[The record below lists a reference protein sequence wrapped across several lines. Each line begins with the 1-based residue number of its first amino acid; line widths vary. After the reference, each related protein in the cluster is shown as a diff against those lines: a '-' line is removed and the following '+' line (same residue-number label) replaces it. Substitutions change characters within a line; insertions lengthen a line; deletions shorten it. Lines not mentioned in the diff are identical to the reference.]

1 MLKCTVYDE
10 HRTRQMTD
18 ERLRTIF
25 QFFSIKIPIFS
36 IQSNS
41 GSSLDAFMHWD
52 QHFPIILIIFSD
64 KSAENRLRWMFI
76 QNVYTVD

>member
-18 ERLRTIF
+18 ERLQTIF
-25 QFFSIKIPIFS
+25 PIFSIKMTNYS

-41 GSSLDAFMHWD
+41 GSSLNAFMHWN
-52 QHFPIILIIFSD
+52 QHFPIILIIIFD